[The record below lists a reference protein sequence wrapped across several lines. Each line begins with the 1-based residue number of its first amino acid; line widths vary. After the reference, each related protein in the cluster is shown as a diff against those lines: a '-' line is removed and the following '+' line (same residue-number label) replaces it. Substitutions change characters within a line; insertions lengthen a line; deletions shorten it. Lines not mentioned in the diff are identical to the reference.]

1 MATIGRKKRIL
12 IVDDDPDITLAF
24 KKILEENGFKEQ
36 VDTYNE
42 PLLALQDYKAGIYG
56 LLIID
61 VGMPGIDG
69 FRLYQQM
76 KQIDNKP
83 KVLFAT
89 AFYVH
94 YDVVR
99 GYFPI
104 EDENN
109 EIEEILGDTGGRF
122 IRKPI
127 DMETLI
133 RRVRSELNQDLYCEI
148 RDEAFYRLLT
158 KSRTLIKT
166 L

>member
-1 MATIGRKKRIL
+1 MTGWKKRIL
-12 IVDDDPDITLAF
+12 IVDDEPDITFTF
-24 KKILEENGFKEQ
+24 KKILEENGFNEQ
-36 VDTYNE
+36 VDTYSE
-42 PLLALQDYKAGIYG
+42 PLLALQNFKAGIYG

-61 VGMPGIDG
+61 VAMPVIDG
-69 FRLYQQM
+69 FRLYHQI

-94 YDVVR
+94 YDVLR

-122 IRKPI
+122 IRKPV

-133 RRVRSELNQDLYCEI
+133 RRVRSELN
-148 RDEAFYRLLT
+148 
-158 KSRTLIKT
+158 
-166 L
+166 

>member
-1 MATIGRKKRIL
+1 MTGNKKRIL
-12 IVDDDPDITLAF
+12 IVDDEPDITLTF
-24 KKILEENGFKEQ
+24 KKILEENGFREQ

-42 PLLALQDYKAGIYG
+42 PLLVLQNFKAEKYG

-61 VGMPGIDG
+61 VGMPVIDG
-69 FRLYQQM
+69 FELYQRL

-94 YDVVR
+94 YDALR
-99 GYFPI
+99 RYFPI
-104 EDENN
+104 EDKNN

-122 IRKPI
+122 IKKPV

-133 RRVRSELNQDLYCEI
+133 RQVRTELN
-148 RDEAFYRLLT
+148 
-158 KSRTLIKT
+158 
-166 L
+166 

>member
-12 IVDDDPDITLAF
+12 IVDDEPDITLAF

-42 PLLALQDYKAGIYG
+42 PLLALQDYKAGIYD

-127 DMETLI
+127 DIETLI
-133 RRVRSELNQDLYCEI
+133 RRVRSELN
-148 RDEAFYRLLT
+148 
-158 KSRTLIKT
+158 
-166 L
+166 

>member
-1 MATIGRKKRIL
+1 MSSKQKRIL
-12 IVDDDPDITLAF
+12 IIDDEPDITLTF
-24 KKILEENGFKEQ
+24 KKILEENGFKER

-42 PLLALQDYKAGIYG
+42 SLLALQNFKAGKYG

-61 VGMPGIDG
+61 VGMPIIDG
-69 FRLYQQM
+69 FELYQQL

-94 YDVVR
+94 YDALR
-99 GYFPI
+99 RYFPN

-109 EIEEILGDTGGRF
+109 EIEEKLGDTGGRF
-122 IRKPI
+122 IKKPI

-133 RRVRSELNQDLYCEI
+133 RRVQSELN
-148 RDEAFYRLLT
+148 
-158 KSRTLIKT
+158 
-166 L
+166 

>member
-12 IVDDDPDITLAF
+12 IVDDEPDITLAF
-24 KKILEENGFKEQ
+24 KKVLEENGFKEQ
-36 VDTYNE
+36 VETYNE
-42 PLLALQDYKAGIYG
+42 FLLELQDFKAGIYG

-61 VGMPGIDG
+61 VGMPVIDG

-99 GYFPI
+99 
-104 EDENN
+104 
-109 EIEEILGDTGGRF
+109 DTFQLKMR
-122 IRKPI
+122 I
-127 DMETLI
+127 M
-133 RRVRSELNQDLYCEI
+133 
-148 RDEAFYRLLT
+148 
-158 KSRTLIKT
+158 
-166 L
+166 

>member
-1 MATIGRKKRIL
+1 MTEWKKRIL
-12 IVDDDPDITLAF
+12 VVDDEPDITFTF

-36 VDTYNE
+36 VDTYSE
-42 PLLALQDYKAGIYG
+42 PLLALQNFKAGIYG

-61 VGMPGIDG
+61 VAMPVIDG
-69 FRLYQQM
+69 FRLYHQI

-94 YDVVR
+94 YDVLR

-122 IRKPI
+122 IRKPV

-133 RRVRSELNQDLYCEI
+133 RRVRSELN
-148 RDEAFYRLLT
+148 
-158 KSRTLIKT
+158 
-166 L
+166 

>member
-1 MATIGRKKRIL
+1 VSKRIL
-12 IVDDDPDITLAF
+12 IVDDEPDISLAF
-24 KKILEENGFKEQ
+24 KKILEANGFKEP

-42 PLLALQDYKAGIYG
+42 PLLALQNFKAGIYG

-61 VGMPGIDG
+61 VAMPVIDG
-69 FRLYQQM
+69 FKLYQQI

-83 KVLFAT
+83 NVLFAT

-94 YDVVR
+94 YDVLR

-104 EDENN
+104 EDKNN

-127 DMETLI
+127 DMETDKTSTIRTQLI
-133 RRVRSELNQDLYCEI
+133 NRSEAD
-148 RDEAFYRLLT
+148 
-158 KSRTLIKT
+158 S
-166 L
+166 